1 MNGIRQASRAVVSV
15 ADKTGIGPFARALV
29 RCGVEILSTGGT
41 RSALAEAGVAAT
53 EVAAE
58 TGFPEIMDGRVKSLH
73 PRIHGGILARRHGDA
88 AEMAEHGIRRI
99 DLVVANL
106 YPFAA
111 TVARPD
117 CTLAQAVENIDIGGP
132 AMLRSAAKNHRE
144 VLVVVDPADYE
155 PVAER
160 LASGGTGFAY
170 RLRMAVKAFAHTAAY
185 DDAIARYLGQ
195 TADQRG
201 AGPCG

>member
-1 MNGIRQASRAVVSV
+1 MNGIRQVSRALVSV
-15 ADKTGIGPFARALV
+15 ADKTGIVAFAQALAGS
-29 RCGVEILSTGGT
+29 GVEILSTGGT
-41 RSALAEAGVAAT
+41 RSALADAGVAAT

-73 PRIHGGILARRHGDA
+73 PRIHGGILARGCADA
-88 AEMAEHGIRRI
+88 AVLAEHGIRRI
-99 DLVVANL
+99 DLVVVNL

-144 VLVVVDPADYE
+144 VLVVVDPADYD

-160 LASGGTGFAY
+160 LAGGGTGFDY
-170 RLRMAVKAFAHTAAY
+170 RLRMAAKAFAHTAAY
-185 DDAIARYLGQ
+185 DDAIARYLGE
-195 TADQRG
+195 TAQQSRG
-201 AGPCG
+201 DACR

>member
-1 MNGIRQASRAVVSV
+1 MNGNRQVSRAVLSV
-15 ADKTGIGPFARALV
+15 ADKTGIVAFAQALA

-41 RSALAEAGVAAT
+41 RSALADAGVAAT

-73 PRIHGGILARRHGDA
+73 PRIHGGILARRGADA
-88 AEMAEHGIRRI
+88 AAMQEHGIRRI
-99 DLVVANL
+99 DLVVVNL

-144 VLVVVDPADYE
+144 VLVVVDPKDYA

-160 LASGGTGFAY
+160 LASGGTDFEY

-185 DDAIARYLGQ
+185 DDAIARYLGATAEQ
-195 TADQRG
+195 TGTAT
-201 AGPCG
+201 

>member
-1 MNGIRQASRAVVSV
+1 MNGSRQVSRALLSV
-15 ADKTGIGPFARALV
+15 ADKTGIVAFAQALV

-41 RSALAEAGVAAT
+41 RAALAEAGVTAT

-73 PRIHGGILARRHGDA
+73 PRIHGGILARRGADA
-88 AEMAEHGIRRI
+88 AAMREHGIRRI
-99 DLVVANL
+99 DLVVVNL

-111 TVARPD
+111 TVAHPD

-155 PVAER
+155 PVAQR
-160 LASGGTGFAY
+160 LANGGTGFDY

-185 DDAIARYLGQ
+185 DDAIARYLGEPAERTGA
-195 TADQRG
+195 TA
-201 AGPCG
+201 